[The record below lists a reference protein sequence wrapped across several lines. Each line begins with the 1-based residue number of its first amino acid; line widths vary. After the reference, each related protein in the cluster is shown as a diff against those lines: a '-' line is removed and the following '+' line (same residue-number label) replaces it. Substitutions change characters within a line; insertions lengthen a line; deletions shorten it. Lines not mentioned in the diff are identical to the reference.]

1 MRSQHTLELTLLQI
15 ASQSGEPMDSQ
26 TLYDVRN
33 EIRNVLAVKERQ
45 RQRMTA
51 PTYQWKKP
59 VATRR

>member
-51 PTYQWKKP
+51 PAFQWNKP
-59 VATRR
+59 RPPR

>member
-1 MRSQHTLELTLLQI
+1 MLDQQTLELTLLEI
-15 ASQSGEPMDSQ
+15 ARQSGEALDSQ

-51 PTYQWKKP
+51 PAYQWKKP
-59 VATRR
+59 HMRR